1 MARAIITTMAEPE
14 VSMAAAVRA
23 LQQAGFTAE
32 LRGVPDRPAGPP
44 AAGAW
49 VALPG
54 DEAYAVVTVLPVV
67 PAEQRGWRCAY
78 PDEHAVRGYRITFH
92 ERPFRTRGHGCQ
104 DAADE
109 RCSVF
114 TDEVVATV
122 REWSSWEATW
132 SVTPTGQPASRRT
145 AYHRRLAAAK
155 LASAEIPVDVE
166 LDPLFLLLLDA
177 EQVTALHATVD
188 DLFLPGIRWRFPR
201 NRIGSKLATRT
212 QVLLRECA
220 PPAHPA
226 GKGIWLVVDG
236 PAPRAEQRLTVRLA
250 RVAGRS
256 AQHRWDRQPEYWRGG
271 PRALDQLWG
280 TDDTGLAEEITDLLT
295 AGETREALHR
305 CGVRVDR
312 GTTRLLSGLPD
323 CYELRAWTD
332 SWVTNA
338 VASLADAAP
347 WHWRAAAAGQ
357 RRPRRL
363 VSLGGF
369 NPSRRPGLFLSQQRG
384 QPVLSFDQSASPLV
398 VPRTDWQ
405 RDLDLDLVRAGLL
418 ARHQIPIRADPADQ
432 ARCDRVDVGGQVPS
446 ESFRQQIALL

>member
-1 MARAIITTMAEPE
+1 VGEPADRIEFLSVARAIITTMAEPE

-92 ERPFRTRGHGCQ
+92 ERPFRTRGHGYQ

-295 AGETREALHR
+295 AGEPGKRCTVAVCASIAAPPGCSPDCPTVTSCVPGPTAGSPTPWPPSPMPHPGTGGPRLPANADPGGWSHWVASTRAGGPACSSASREANR
-305 CGVRVDR
+305 
-312 GTTRLLSGLPD
+312 S
-323 CYELRAWTD
+323 
-332 SWVTNA
+332 
-338 VASLADAAP
+338 
-347 WHWRAAAAGQ
+347 
-357 RRPRRL
+357 
-363 VSLGGF
+363 
-369 NPSRRPGLFLSQQRG
+369 
-384 QPVLSFDQSASPLV
+384 
-398 VPRTDWQ
+398 
-405 RDLDLDLVRAGLL
+405 
-418 ARHQIPIRADPADQ
+418 
-432 ARCDRVDVGGQVPS
+432 
-446 ESFRQQIALL
+446 